1 MCARSYRN
9 FSVQRY
15 VSLDAKME
23 ELVFHLIHVP
33 VLRVGVETHVHK
45 VCIKILTS
53 FFCIHCMWDNT
64 LTSHIL

>member
-1 MCARSYRN
+1 MCAWSYRN

-45 VCIKILTS
+45 VCIKIL
-53 FFCIHCMWDNT
+53 I
-64 LTSHIL
+64 